1 MTTGTIISLI
11 GFSAILLYILVQILN
26 FYGIGTNVYGTY
38 LAFYLFILLS
48 LLILPNNIPDSLIS
62 KSRS

>member
-1 MTTGTIISLI
+1 MTTGAIISSI
-11 GFSAILLYILVQILN
+11 GFSVILLYILVQILN